1 MEKRSWCDSVL
12 CTDTLALF
20 TSELLLRLREL
31 LELEDGKVA
40 ALGSRGMSDG
50 FRLIT
55 DGPVVA
61 QSEPPG
67 DWKMLA
73 IWATFDEE
81 TEGATELRILSN
93 CFSPSLCL
101 KESKSNQ
108 AETNKLCRTTVV
120 GLLAENL

>member
-1 MEKRSWCDSVL
+1 M
-12 CTDTLALF
+12 
-20 TSELLLRLREL
+20 EL

-40 ALGSRGMSDG
+40 LGSLGMSDG

-55 DGPVVA
+55 DGAVA
-61 QSEPPG
+61 QSEPG

-81 TEGATELRILSN
+81 TEGATELRILSSN
-93 CFSPSLCL
+93 CYCSSVCL

-108 AETNKLCRTTVV
+108 AGTNKLCRTTVV

>member
-1 MEKRSWCDSVL
+1 M
-12 CTDTLALF
+12 
-20 TSELLLRLREL
+20 EL

-40 ALGSRGMSDG
+40 LGSLGMSDG
-50 FRLIT
+50 FRVIT
-55 DGPVVA
+55 DGTVV
-61 QSEPPG
+61 QSEPG

-73 IWATFDEE
+73 IWATFDE
-81 TEGATELRILSN
+81 GATELRILSN
-93 CFSPSLCL
+93 CFCSSVCL

>member
-1 MEKRSWCDSVL
+1 M
-12 CTDTLALF
+12 
-20 TSELLLRLREL
+20 EL
-31 LELEDGKVA
+31 LELEDGKL
-40 ALGSRGMSDG
+40 ALGSLGMSDG

-55 DGPVVA
+55 DGRA
-61 QSEPPG
+61 AEWQSEPPG

-81 TEGATELRILSN
+81 GATELRILSN
-93 CFSPSLCL
+93 CFSPSVCL

-108 AETNKLCRTTVV
+108 AETNKNNCRTTVV

>member
-1 MEKRSWCDSVL
+1 M
-12 CTDTLALF
+12 
-20 TSELLLRLREL
+20 EL

-40 ALGSRGMSDG
+40 LGSLGMSDG

-73 IWATFDEE
+73 IWATFDE
-81 TEGATELRILSN
+81 EGATELRILSN